1 MQVPRQRDL
10 QRRNEVFQEPLRCV
24 LLASEE
30 IELGKRKVLNEA
42 HLKELVLPEQ
52 GELLGRVQKIS
63 GGNQVLVQCTDGEI
77 RLCRIR
83 GKMKRR
89 MWIREGDIVLIS
101 PWDFDHKRADIVW
114 RYIKDHAE
122 WLENNGYMRPSG
134 PLAPGTAAE
143 QAAARAAAATAASAE
158 QSQPAETTSSPP
170 QQA

>member
-1 MQVPRQRDL
+1 M
-10 QRRNEVFQEPLRCV
+10 
-24 LLASEE
+24 LLSSEE
-30 IELGKRKVLNEA
+30 TQLGKRKVLNEA

-114 RYIKDHAE
+114 RYIKDHAD

-134 PLAPGTAAE
+134 PLAKGTAAE
-143 QAAARAAAATAASAE
+143 QAAAAAAAAATAQQSA
-158 QSQPAETTSSPP
+158 PTATTSPP
-170 QQA
+170 QQQA

>member
-1 MQVPRQRDL
+1 M
-10 QRRNEVFQEPLRCV
+10 RRV
-24 LLASEE
+24 LLTSEE

-89 MWIREGDIVLIS
+89 MWIREGDIVLVS

-114 RYIKDHAE
+114 RYIKDHAD

-134 PLAPGTAAE
+134 PLAPGTAA
-143 QAAARAAAATAASAE
+143 AAAPASTEQHSEAATA
-158 QSQPAETTSSPP
+158 TSSPP

>member
-1 MQVPRQRDL
+1 
-10 QRRNEVFQEPLRCV
+10 V

-114 RYIKDHAE
+114 RYIKDHAD
-122 WLENNGYMRPSG
+122 WLENNGYMKPSG

-143 QAAARAAAATAASAE
+143 QAAAAASAASAAAAQQQQQQPQQTA
-158 QSQPAETTSSPP
+158 TTSSPP

>member
-1 MQVPRQRDL
+1 M
-10 QRRNEVFQEPLRCV
+10 
-24 LLASEE
+24 LLSSEE
-30 IELGKRKVLNEA
+30 TQLGKRKVLNEA

-89 MWIREGDIVLIS
+89 MWIREGDIVLVS

-114 RYIKDHAE
+114 RYIKDHAD

-134 PLAPGTAAE
+134 PLARHGGRTGSRPGRRGHRRDRAAVTAGRGDLFS
-143 QAAARAAAATAASAE
+143 AAASIAVEEPTSAGL
-158 QSQPAETTSSPP
+158 S
-170 QQA
+170 

>member
-1 MQVPRQRDL
+1 
-10 QRRNEVFQEPLRCV
+10 V
-24 LLASEE
+24 LLTSEE
-30 IELGKRKVLNEA
+30 IKLGKRKVLNEA

-89 MWIREGDIVLIS
+89 MWIREGDIVLVS

-114 RYIKDHAE
+114 RYIKDHAD
-122 WLENNGYMRPSG
+122 WLENNGYMKPSG

-143 QAAARAAAATAASAE
+143 QARAKAEAAAAATA
-158 QSQPAETTSSPP
+158 
-170 QQA
+170 QQAQQPTTTTQQA

>member
-1 MQVPRQRDL
+1 M
-10 QRRNEVFQEPLRCV
+10 
-24 LLASEE
+24 LLSSEE

-63 GGNQVLVQCTDGEI
+63 GGNQVLVQCTDGKV

-101 PWDFDHKRADIVW
+101 PWDFDPKRADIVW
-114 RYIKDHAE
+114 RYIKDHAD
-122 WLENNGYMRPSG
+122 WLENNGYMRPTG
-134 PLAPGTAAE
+134 PGAVP
-143 QAAARAAAATAASAE
+143 QPAATAVAPE
-158 QSQPAETTSSPP
+158 
-170 QQA
+170 QQAQQSSAATTTTTTTQQV

>member
-1 MQVPRQRDL
+1 
-10 QRRNEVFQEPLRCV
+10 V
-24 LLASEE
+24 LLSGEE
-30 IELGKRKVLNEA
+30 TQLGKRKVLNEA

-89 MWIREGDIVLIS
+89 MWVREGDIVLVS

-114 RYIKDHAE
+114 RYIKDHAD

-134 PLAPGTAAE
+134 PLAPGAATE
-143 QAAARAAAATAASAE
+143 QAARAATPTE
-158 QSQPAETTSSPP
+158 QSQPAAATSSPP

>member
-1 MQVPRQRDL
+1 
-10 QRRNEVFQEPLRCV
+10 
-24 LLASEE
+24 
-30 IELGKRKVLNEA
+30 LGKRKVLNEA

-114 RYIKDHAE
+114 RYIKDHAD
-122 WLENNGYMRPSG
+122 WLQNNGYMSPTG
-134 PLAPGTAAE
+134 PK
-143 QAAARAAAATAASAE
+143 AAASVQAQTPATE
-158 QSQPAETTSSPP
+158 QPQPTTTAQA

>member
-1 MQVPRQRDL
+1 
-10 QRRNEVFQEPLRCV
+10 V
-24 LLASEE
+24 LFASEE

-42 HLKELVLPEQ
+42 HLKELVLPQQ

-77 RLCRIR
+77 RLSRIR

-134 PLAPGTAAE
+134 PYSPTAQVQPNASA
-143 QAAARAAAATAASAE
+143 QAA
-158 QSQPAETTSSPP
+158 QPATTSSAPP
-170 QQA
+170 Q